1 MLELVDEVV
10 DGVDDLLLGVD
21 VGGVAAVRLGVH
33 VLLLGRLA
41 VEQALEEGGLG
52 LEAVLDE
59 LAGIAAT
66 ACNY

>member
-10 DGVDDLLLGVD
+10 DGVDDLLLGLD
-21 VGGVAAVRLGVH
+21 VGGVGPVRLGVH